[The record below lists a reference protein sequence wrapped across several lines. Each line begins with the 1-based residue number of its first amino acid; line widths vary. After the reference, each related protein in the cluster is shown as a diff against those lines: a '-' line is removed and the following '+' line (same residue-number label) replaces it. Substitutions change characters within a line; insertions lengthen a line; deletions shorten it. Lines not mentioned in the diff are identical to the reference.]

1 MYKFNPIYN
10 KKPQGASLI
19 NEQVEYNLQISKQI
33 NSTAVFLCVQK
44 DFEQNITKTKMDVC
58 EAPNNKEYLQYS
70 AKLSFNDSG
79 LYWYYFEVWQNEHK
93 FYLQFTK
100 NFEVEPTGDQPQK
113 FQQTVIES
121 SENNNKLYCGGV
133 IYHIFVDRFCKDG
146 EVKPSGDLILRKD
159 WGGSLTK
166 NSTNFNII
174 NKECFG
180 GNLKGIIKKLDY
192 IKSLGVTTIYL
203 SPIFEANSYHKYN
216 TADYTK
222 VDSMLGSQNDLKDL
236 IKKAKKLNIQIV
248 LDGVFNHVGAD
259 SIYFNKFNSYK
270 TIGAF
275 NSKSSKYFEWFEFQ
289 NYPNKYSS
297 WWGIDT
303 LPQVK
308 KECPNFRNFI
318 AGENGIIDNYMRMGL
333 LGFRLDVA
341 DELSD
346 NMLDEISTR
355 IKQTKKDAV
364 IIGEVWENAS
374 NKIAYSKRR
383 RYFCGRQLNSVMNYP
398 LKDAVL
404 NYIKTQ
410 SVSELLRVIY
420 MLKDNYPKEV
430 LNNLMNILGTHD
442 TSRILSVI
450 EEICKNRQKKINL
463 GVEQKL
469 FSNNE
474 ENIQPN
480 TSKSLG
486 AKEQEKIDTQYK
498 EQCFKLLKIATLLQ
512 FTLMGVPCVFYG
524 DEIGLKGEG
533 APFCRV
539 CFDWKNQNKSYQSW
553 YKFLGE
559 LRSDPAFAGGEL
571 NIHVADKAVF
581 VFDRTVG
588 YHKVVICINAGDK
601 TEKIELDGFYKS
613 YKTKKNVSKSQT
625 ILPYDFKIFYR

>member
-10 KKPQGASLI
+10 KKPCGASLI
-19 NEQVEYNLQISKQI
+19 NELVEYNLQINKQI
-33 NSTAVFLCVQK
+33 NSTQVFLCVQK
-44 DFEQNITKTKMDVC
+44 DFEQSTTKTKMEVC
-58 EAPNNKEYLQYS
+58 EAPDNKEYLLYTT
-70 AKLSFNDSG
+70 KLSFEMAG
-79 LYWYYFEVWQNEHK
+79 LYWYYFEVWQGEHK

-100 NFEVEPTGDQPQK
+100 NFEVEPTGDEPQK

-121 SENNNKLYCGGV
+121 KTSTNKKYCSGV

-146 EVKPSGDLILRKD
+146 DVKPRGDLILRKD

-166 NSTNFNII
+166 NSTNFNVI

-203 SPIFEANSYHKYN
+203 SPIFEANSYHKYD

-222 VDSMLGSQNDLKDL
+222 IDSMFGSQNDLKDL
-236 IKKAKKLNIQIV
+236 IKKAKKIDIQII

-259 SIYFNKFNSYK
+259 SIYFNKFKNYK

-275 NSKSSKYFEWFEFQ
+275 NSKDSKYYDWFEFQ

-303 LPQVK
+303 LPQIK
-308 KECPNFRNFI
+308 KECPTFRNFI
-318 AGENGIIDNYMRMGL
+318 AGENGVIENYMRMGL

-341 DELSD
+341 DELNN
-346 NMLDEISTR
+346 NMLDAIYSKA
-355 IKQTKKDAV
+355 KQLKKDSI

-383 RYFCGRQLNSVMNYP
+383 KYFCGNQLDSVMNYP
-398 LKDAVL
+398 LKDAIF
-404 NYIKTQ
+404 NYIETQ
-410 SVSELLRVIY
+410 NVSELLRVVY
-420 MLKDNYPKEV
+420 MIKDNYPKEV
-430 LNNLMNILGTHD
+430 VNNLMNILGTHD
-442 TSRILSVI
+442 TTRLSSII
-450 EEICKNRQKKINL
+450 EKICLNHKEYTCINDKENCAD
-463 GVEQKL
+463 GVEGACVKAKKNQDTA
-469 FSNNE
+469 NE
-474 ENIQPN
+474 EDLDLQH
-480 TSKSLG
+480 
-486 AKEQEKIDTQYK
+486 K

-539 CFDWKNQNKSYQSW
+539 CFDWKNPNKTYQNW

-559 LRSDPAFAGGEL
+559 LRSDPAFVDGEL
-571 NIHVADKAVF
+571 NIHVANNAMF
-581 VFDRTVG
+581 IFDRTVG
-588 YHKVVICINAGDK
+588 YHKVLICVNSGNK
-601 TEKIELDGFYKS
+601 PEKIELDGFYKS